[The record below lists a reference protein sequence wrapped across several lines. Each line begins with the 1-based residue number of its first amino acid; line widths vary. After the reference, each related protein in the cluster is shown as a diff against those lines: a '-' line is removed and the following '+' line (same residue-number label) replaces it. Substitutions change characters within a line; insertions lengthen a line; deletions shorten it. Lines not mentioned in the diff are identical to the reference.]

1 MPDRIQSLYVLSLRT
16 PTLHF
21 FSKLTCK
28 NFLFRRFRDTALFF
42 FPFLSGLKKPCV
54 RTFPDARLLIFF
66 LYVSVSFFDVF
77 SGAPYESDF
86 LILTKGI
93 IKKCQ
98 RGVLKNMW
106 IIQTPLRTAFHDTQ
120 RLLLEVYISNV
131 RSVFVFFRTAYEEMK
146 NEEMKIYSL
155 CTGIYPLSLMIF
167 CPAADKMKSSRG
179 ATIEA
184 FFRL

>member
-1 MPDRIQSLYVLSLRT
+1 MKSIPLEGRIWLLSLSSLPDRIQSLYVLSLRT

-66 LYVSVSFFDVF
+66 SMFLCLFLMF
-77 SGAPYESDF
+77 SLVLRMNRIFWF
-86 LILTKGI
+86 LQRGLS
-93 IKKCQ
+93 KKCQ

-131 RSVFVFFRTAYEEMK
+131 RSVFVFFAPLMK
-146 NEEMKIYSL
+146 KWRLNEFLNLNEKLNSGFGPNARVNSI
-155 CTGIYPLSLMIF
+155 
-167 CPAADKMKSSRG
+167 
-179 ATIEA
+179 
-184 FFRL
+184 

>member
-1 MPDRIQSLYVLSLRT
+1 MKSIPLEGRIWLLSLSSLPDRIQSLYVLSLRT

-66 LYVSVSFFDVF
+66 SMFLCLFLMF
-77 SGAPYESDF
+77 SLVLRMNRIFWF
-86 LILTKGI
+86 LQRGLS
-93 IKKCQ
+93 KKCQ

-131 RSVFVFFRTAYEEMK
+131 RSVFVFFAPLMK
-146 NEEMKIYSL
+146 KWVKW
-155 CTGIYPLSLMIF
+155 IF
-167 CPAADKMKSSRG
+167 KFYLARVY
-179 ATIEA
+179 
-184 FFRL
+184 